1 MLSIVKSL
9 ALHGLQGYL
18 VNIQVDIS
26 AGMPSFEIVG
36 LPDTSI
42 RESKK
47 RVKTAIKNSTSEF
60 LSRKIVVNLAPAN
73 TKKEGSIFDLPI
85 AVGIL
90 IATGFIYHAD
100 LTNTILIG
108 ELSLD
113 GTICPIKGI
122 LPICIEAKHLGMKRI
137 ILPKANAKEA
147 SIIDGLEIIPISN
160 LNEII
165 DYLNGYFTISPE
177 PSSHFISNTN
187 STYEFD
193 FSEVKGQE
201 NVKRALE
208 ISAAGGH
215 NCLLIGSPGSG
226 KTMLARRL
234 PSILPDLTFDE
245 ALEITKIH
253 SISGLLSENAPF
265 IFKRP
270 FRSPHH
276 TITETSLVGGGRIPK
291 PGEISLAHFGVLF
304 LDELPEFNKSTL
316 EVLRGPLEDKTVT
329 ISRVDFSTSYP
340 CNFMFIASM
349 NPCPCG
355 YYGSKEKQCTCRED
369 QIQKYIHKISGP
381 LLDRID
387 IHIEVEGVNYQK
399 LGNDS
404 PSEASSEIRKR
415 VNTARNIQIDRYKDY
430 HIFSNSELTPK
441 LISKYCKL
449 SSKSKQILEKAFNQ
463 LGLSARAYSRI
474 LKVARTIADLD
485 NSKNIQTSHLTEAIQ
500 YRSLDRKYWNR

>member
-1 MLSIVKSL
+1 MLSIVKSI

-26 AGMPSFEIVG
+26 SGMPSFDIVG

-42 RESKK
+42 RESRE
-47 RVKTAIKNSTSEF
+47 RVKTAIRNSTFEF
-60 LSRKIVVNLAPAN
+60 LSRKIVVNLAPAS

-90 IATGFIYHAD
+90 IASNIVSNTN
-100 LTNTILIG
+100 LKNTIIIG

-113 GTICPIKGI
+113 GSIRKITGI
-122 LPICIEAKHLGMKRI
+122 LPICIEAKNLGIKKV
-137 ILPKANAKEA
+137 ILPKENAKEA
-147 SIIDGLEIIPISN
+147 CIIDNLEIIPVSTLTEVIN
-160 LNEII
+160 
-165 DYLNGYFTISPE
+165 YLNGIISIPE
-177 PSSHFISNTN
+177 EKSINFHSNID
-187 STYEFD
+187 SEYEFD

-208 ISAAGGH
+208 ISASGGH

-234 PSILPDLTFDE
+234 PSILPDLTFEE

-253 SISGLLSENAPF
+253 SISGLLSQNTPF

-276 TITETSLVGGGRIPK
+276 TITETSLVGGGRMPK
-291 PGEISLAHFGVLF
+291 PGEISLAHYGVLF
-304 LDELPEFNKSTL
+304 LDELPEFNKSSL
-316 EVLRGPLEDKTVT
+316 EVLRGPLEDKIVT
-329 ISRVDFSTSYP
+329 ISRVDFSTTYP

-355 YYGSKEKQCTCRED
+355 YYGSKERQCTCRED

-387 IHIEVEGVNYQK
+387 IHIEVESVNYQK
-399 LGNDS
+399 LENDS
-404 PSEASSEIRKR
+404 PAESSCEIRKR
-415 VNTARNIQIDRYKDY
+415 VNNARNIQLERYKNY
-430 HIFSNSELTPK
+430 KIFSNSELTPA

-449 SSKSKQILEKAFNQ
+449 SSESKKILESAFNR
-463 LGLSARAYSRI
+463 LGLSARAYNRI

-485 NSKNIQTSHLTEAIQ
+485 NSENIQTHHLAEAIQ
-500 YRSLDRKYWNR
+500 YRSLDRKYWCK